1 MGVVTLMVDGWPL
14 DGTADGVA
22 PVLGALNL
30 TWGVSRQGEQAPPST
45 LTFSVLVKTTMQ
57 DVPYLV
63 DGAPVT
69 VQWAPQNGQPNR
81 RVFTGRIRRM
91 QAKADDKGRL
101 NILVTCADFLSD
113 FTGVFTSADLSAGN
127 GPWRGQALQ
136 QLFTAN
142 SVALGLYTPADL
154 GNVTRARQKVQSI
167 KLQTLLERYL
177 APGHFSY
184 VDITDRDVPIYTAE
198 IGIVPRAP
206 RVMTATAKLRA
217 RPTGEWY
224 MTANS
229 PPALLGYSSLSL
241 DARQVIRDVEWT
253 METTGIT
260 TRVGWN
266 YPRLSAETGFTEMQA
281 GGAVQSSAASLE
293 KYGVRSVE
301 VDTDLDLTVGSPWP
315 PLVLETFQEAWL
327 DDNPLW
333 EPTAVTIR
341 DVEDAPIN
349 WDVLLGLTTRYKTW
363 VEIWGIHPNRPNP
376 GPDFINAPAIGG
388 ELRYDGKKWSVTV
401 ALGKA
406 AAPLAAAVED
416 QYRAMDIGLTIDPL
430 IWQAT
435 IGSVGDQ
442 ITFDNFNY
450 ISKG

>member
-1 MGVVTLMVDGWPL
+1 MGIVSVSVDGWDL
-14 DGTADGVA
+14 QDSADHAA
-22 PVLGALNL
+22 PVLGDISVV
-30 TWGVSRQGEQAPPST
+30 WGVSRQGEQSPPST
-45 LTFSVLVKTTMQ
+45 LTFSVLVKNSMA
-57 DVPYLV
+57 DVPRLI
-63 DGAPVT
+63 DGAPVAVT
-69 VQWAPQNGQPNR
+69 WFPMNGQPNR

-91 QAKADDKGRL
+91 QAKADNKGRL

-127 GPWRGQALQ
+127 GPWRAQQLA

-142 SVALGLYTPADL
+142 SVHLGLYTPADL
-154 GNVTRARQKVQSI
+154 GNVARAKQKVPSI

-177 APGHFSY
+177 APGNFTY
-184 VDITDRDVPIYTAE
+184 VDLTDRDVPIYTAE

-206 RVMTATAKLRA
+206 RVMTAPAKLHA

-224 MTANS
+224 MAANS
-229 PPALLGYSSLSL
+229 PPSMLGYSSLSI

-253 METTGIT
+253 MDTSGVN
-260 TRVGWN
+260 TRIGFNV
-266 YPRLSAETGFTEMQA
+266 PIQSAETGFSELQF
-281 GGAVQSSAASLE
+281 GYEFKSSAASLE
-293 KYGVRSVE
+293 KYGVRATE
-301 VDTDLDLTVGSPWP
+301 RDTDLASGVITWAPDIAQ
-315 PLVLETFQEAWL
+315 TFREAWL
-327 DDNPLW
+327 DDTPLW

-341 DVEDAPIN
+341 DVDDAPIN

-376 GPDFINAPAIGG
+376 GPDFTNAPVIGG

-406 AAPLAAAVED
+406 AAPLPVAAVD
-416 QYRAMDIGLTIDPL
+416 QYRAMDIALHSNPL
-430 IWQAT
+430 IHHGT
-435 IGSVGDQ
+435 IGSVGEQ